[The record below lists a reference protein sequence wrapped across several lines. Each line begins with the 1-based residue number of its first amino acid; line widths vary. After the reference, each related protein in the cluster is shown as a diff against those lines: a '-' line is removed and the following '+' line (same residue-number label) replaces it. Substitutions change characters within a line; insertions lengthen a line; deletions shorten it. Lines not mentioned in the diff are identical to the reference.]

1 MIRAVQAF
9 LLPTALGIA
18 ILYFSYHAL
27 AGDQGLRAWT
37 ELQKQETLLKAD
49 LLALELQRAELEAS
63 LARLRDDT
71 LDLDYVDE
79 LARTKLS
86 YVRADEVIVTVR

>member
-9 LLPTALGIA
+9 LLPAAIGVA

-37 ELQKQETLLKAD
+37 ELQQQETVLKAQLAD
-49 LLALELQRAELEAS
+49 LEAQRAALESS

-71 LDLDYVDE
+71 LDLDYVEE

-86 YVRADEVIVTVR
+86 YVRADEILVAVR

>member
-9 LLPTALGIA
+9 LLPTAIGVA
-18 ILYFSYHAL
+18 IIYFSYHAL

-37 ELQKQETLLKAD
+37 ELQQQEAALKTR
-49 LLALELQRAELEAS
+49 LEGLEVERIALEAS

-71 LDLDYVDE
+71 IDLDYVEE

-86 YVRADEVIVTVR
+86 YVRADEVLVAVR